1 MNGDAN
7 VISEV
12 PGRCSDRDNIGD
24 HVSWKPA
31 GEQKAYEATTCSHHT
46 SESNTLRNSV
56 QRDFPDCLNRHGVT
70 DDAENANLLALRS
83 PVELQTECHEKAAC
97 TFTGQ
102 GIWPRSPGSL
112 LRSLRFARALQT
124 HIAAHITPTPLFLR
138 FRLLSAM
145 TTTCC

>member
-1 MNGDAN
+1 MFHGSRPPSRKLTKLLL
-7 VISEV
+7 V
-12 PGRCSDRDNIGD
+12 RTT
-24 HVSWKPA
+24 PA
-31 GEQKAYEATTCSHHT
+31 KA
-46 SESNTLRNSV
+46 TLRNSV
-56 QRDFPDCLNRHGVT
+56 QRDFPDCLNRHVVADNAVT
-70 DDAENANLLALRS
+70 ANSPALPS
-83 PVELQTECHEKAAC
+83 PVELQTEWHDKATC